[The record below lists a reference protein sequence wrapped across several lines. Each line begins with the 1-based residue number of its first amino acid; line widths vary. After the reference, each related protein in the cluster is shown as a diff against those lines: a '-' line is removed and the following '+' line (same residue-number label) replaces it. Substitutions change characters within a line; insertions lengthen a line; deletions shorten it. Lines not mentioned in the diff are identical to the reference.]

1 MVVPPKHLKMIV
13 FSRKTQ
19 WLLGTTILGNPH
31 MNPTVT
37 GRAWR
42 VTLPGCMKIHPGVGE
57 MHPWNPWILNMRP
70 KKWRFGRDCQ
80 VSFLNFPWCFF
91 MGMLPHHQEYYIHF
105 SVGHLNKKLNLP
117 QFTERG
123 RSQRIEIDNHNWY
136 YTPSRSL
143 KKGRVNFRPEA
154 GCWKVSQRAEKTTGR
169 GDGGGKKCHKRN
181 WSPVPGF
188 SLKDVEVCSV

>member
-1 MVVPPKHLKMIV
+1 MVVGYHHFRNPPYEIPL
-13 FSRKTQ
+13 
-19 WLLGTTILGNPH
+19 LLGGPEESHHRGAWKSIQGLGRCTNETP
-31 MNPTVT
+31 
-37 GRAWR
+37 
-42 VTLPGCMKIHPGVGE
+42 E
-57 MHPWNPWILNMRP
+57 FLNMRP

-80 VSFLNFPWCFF
+80 VSFLNFPGCFF

-105 SVGHLNKKLNLP
+105 LVGHLNKKLNLP

-123 RSQRIEIDNHNWY
+123 RSQRIEIDNDNWY

-143 KKGRVNFRPEA
+143 KKGWVNFPPEA

-169 GDGGGKKCHKRN
+169 GDGGGKKCHKKN
-181 WSPVPGF
+181 WSPVPGY